1 MKLYLHP
8 GVGLPV
14 VGSEP
19 APAVP
24 LAVPEVEV
32 RVAPRRLRR
41 LHLERVVVV
50 TLDTKFMTIKGNEL
64 KCLIRTQLTP
74 L

>member
-41 LHLERVVVV
+41 LHLERVVVM
-50 TLDTKFMTIKGNEL
+50 TLDAKFMSVKSEL
-64 KCLIRTQLTP
+64 KSL
-74 L
+74 

>member
-1 MKLYLHP
+1 MKLHLHP

-32 RVAPRRLRR
+32 RVAPRRLGR
-41 LHLERVVVV
+41 LPLERVVVV
-50 TLDTKFMTIKGNEL
+50 ALVIIRKDVDQVKKFKRG
-64 KCLIRTQLTP
+64 KD
-74 L
+74 